1 MIASI
6 LPPLPPYEG
15 LHPLVVHYPIALL
28 MTVPVFVVL
37 AAAWKKQTRPMLTA
51 ALVLCVLGVAA
62 AFLATNT
69 GEATE
74 KFAKGIP
81 GADKTLHEHE
91 ELAEFA
97 RNLFVGVAL
106 VLVVM
111 TGAAWKLGE
120 RLPAWGRWVGVLV
133 FMVVWGF
140 GASVL
145 ANAAHLGGKLVHV
158 HGVRAPMAVEAAP

>member
-1 MIASI
+1 MLAAIF
-6 LPPLPPYEG
+6 PPLPPYEG

-28 MTVPVFVVL
+28 MTLPVLVIL
-37 AAAWKKQTRPMLTA
+37 AAAWKRQTRVVLTV
-51 ALVLCVLGVAA
+51 ALLLCVLGVAA

-69 GEATE
+69 GEAAE

-97 RNLFVGVAL
+97 RNIFVGVAV
-106 VLVVM
+106 VLGVM
-111 TGAAWKLGE
+111 TGIAWKVGD
-120 RLPAWGRWVGVLV
+120 RLPAWGRWAGVLV
-133 FMVVWGF
+133 FVLIWGF

-158 HGVRAPMAVEAAP
+158 HGVRAPMTLEPPP